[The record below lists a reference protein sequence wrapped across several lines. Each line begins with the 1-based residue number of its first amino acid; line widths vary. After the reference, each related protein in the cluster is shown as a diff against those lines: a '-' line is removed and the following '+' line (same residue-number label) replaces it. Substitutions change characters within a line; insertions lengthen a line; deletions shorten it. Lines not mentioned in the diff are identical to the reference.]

1 MSKINNNKT
10 KNNTKKIYFKSWKD
24 FCTKFEVSEGNG
36 NRVITLSNKKIQKYI
51 VHSDTKKTI
60 SSIDRTAEHAGIPL
74 GEENKKGFKPSL
86 WALDMA
92 FETKKHKTMQ
102 LDKKSAWLFL
112 CGRDIF
118 ASSLD
123 EKPEKGFIFP
133 VNEKEENLGIGYF
146 DGKMILNL
154 LDKGDFLRREG

>member
-1 MSKINNNKT
+1 MSKINNNKSA
-10 KNNTKKIYFKSWKD
+10 KKIYFKNWKD
-24 FCTKFEVSEGNG
+24 FCTKFGINEGKGKRILNLG
-36 NRVITLSNKKIQKYI
+36 NRKNQKYL
-51 VHSDTKKTI
+51 VYPETKKTI

-74 GEENKKGFKPSL
+74 GEENSKGFKPSL

-92 FETKKHKTMQ
+92 FETKNFKTMQ

-133 VNEKEENLGIGYF
+133 VNEKDENLGIGYF

-154 LDKGDFLRREG
+154 FDKGDFLRREG